1 MKEMMI
7 YFSMELTLIS
17 AKYLAGLGGLHEK
30 VGDARRLA
38 EGYKSRI
45 LVSLRVFITK
55 HHQV

>member
-1 MKEMMI
+1 MI

-17 AKYLAGLGGLHEK
+17 AKYPEGLGGLHEK
-30 VGDARRLA
+30 VGDARHLA